1 MNSDRALGQL
11 LERFVSKPSISSRY
25 AACTSAADSGDV
37 TLFGMDDRRCW
48 TGENTESIRTF
59 DKYGTSGTCKTRK
72 GLSGGLSEYETMF
85 VYIKEEGEWKQKGCY
100 INKGPILALPDSI
113 DDTVENYQG
122 NENIFDHCRK
132 KAESFGYKLF
142 GADDKTC
149 WADKSGK
156 NKYELYGKSSE
167 CSIGK
172 SGKGSGRD
180 VNGDMFVYRF
190 E

>member
-1 MNSDRALGQL
+1 MFLKELFPCLTKIKLQMKKIKTFSKFIIISAL
-11 LERFVSKPSISSRY
+11 
-25 AACTSAADSGDV
+25 C
-37 TLFGMDDRRCW
+37 
-48 TGENTESIRTF
+48 N
-59 DKYGTSGTCKTRK
+59 
-72 GLSGGLSEYETMF
+72 LSGLESANRSDAHNLLM
-85 VYIKEEGEWKQKGCY
+85 YIIAILIHLIFHKGEWKQKGCY

-180 VNGDMFVYRF
+180 INGDMFVYRL